1 MANKTEE
8 IVLALAE
15 PIAADEGADVVDV
28 EFKKEGGDWFL
39 RVYIDKDGGVSIDDC
54 ENVSRRLSDMLDEK
68 DPIEQN
74 YILEVSSPGADR
86 ILKKEREFLYYIGR
100 EVDVKLYKASDMG
113 KEFSGT
119 LAGYAD
125 KTAEIDCGGDMI
137 KVPLA
142 DAAYIRLSFG
152 GI

>member
-1 MANKTEE
+1 MANKTED

-15 PIAADEGADVVDV
+15 PIASDEGADVVDV

-39 RVYIDKDGGVSIDDC
+39 RVYIDKEGGVSIDDC
-54 ENVSRRLSDMLDEK
+54 ENVSRRLSDKLDEK

-100 EVDVKLYKASDMG
+100 EVDVKLYKAAETG

-119 LAGYAD
+119 LAGFAD
-125 KTAEIDCGGDMI
+125 KTAEIECGENTV
-137 KVPLA
+137 KVPIA
-142 DAAYIRLSFG
+142 DAAYIRLSFSG
-152 GI
+152 V